1 MASILSHPAIPIG
14 LATGLGSRVVSRRLA
29 AAAIACSILPDG
41 DALLYWA
48 GVPYGDTFG
57 HRGFTHSIAFA
68 AIVAAAGAVCARQLK
83 TKRAVVCAVLFTS
96 TLSHGVLDAM
106 TTGGLG
112 VAFFS
117 PFSNHRYFLPWRVI
131 EVSPIGVSRFFS
143 ARGIEILASEVMT
156 VWLPCLLFAA
166 AGILVRRVRRRND
179 PEPKPNPDREQFDRA
194 GLS

>member
-1 MASILSHPAIPIG
+1 MASILSHPAVPIA
-14 LATGLGSRVVSRRLA
+14 LATALGSRLVPARLA
-29 AAAIACSILPDG
+29 AAAIACSTIPDG
-41 DALLYWA
+41 DALLYWS
-48 GVPYGDTFG
+48 GVPYSHTFG

-68 AIVAAAGAVCARQLK
+68 LIVAAAGAVWAPQLQA
-83 TKRAVVCAVLFTS
+83 KRWVACGVLCLS

-131 EVSPIGVSRFFS
+131 EVSPIGISRFFS
-143 ARGIEILASEVMT
+143 VRGLEILASEVVT

-166 AGILVRRVRRRND
+166 AGVLIRHLSRRHGQD
-179 PEPKPNPDREQFDRA
+179 PQSRQEE
-194 GLS
+194 